1 MPGAWVDI
9 ARSLSGF
16 LPSVEAP
23 RKTPPV
29 KEKAFWV
36 FGTLLV
42 FLVASQ
48 IPLYGIR
55 KFGSGADPISFYRVM
70 LASNRNSL
78 MELGISP
85 LVTSGMIIQMLVG
98 AKMIQV
104 DNKKPEEQ
112 EMMKVA
118 EKFIGLIITLGQAVA
133 YTLFGMYGPVSELGV
148 GNAFIII
155 TQLFFSGV
163 LVLMLDDL
171 LSKGY
176 GFGSAISLFI
186 SCNICENIFW
196 QTFSY
201 RLMDTPSG
209 PQYEGA
215 VVALFYLLVTR
226 SDKIPALKEA
236 FYRTEGANITNL
248 LATIIVFCVIIYF
261 QGFRIDLPVKSEH
274 VRKGMRG
281 GSYPIKLFY
290 TSNIPIILQSA
301 LVSNVFMASK
311 MMYSRMGPNVL
322 TNLLGRWS
330 QTPTGFPIPVGGLVY
345 YMSAPRS
352 FDEVLRDPIHAL
364 TYIAFVLSSC
374 AFLSYSW
381 LSVSGSSP
389 KDVAENLKAQKLVVV
404 GMRASTQINL
414 LRRYI
419 PTAAAFG
426 GLCIGGLTI
435 FADFMGAI
443 GSGTGILLAVGNIL
457 QSIETIMRE
466 QADEGGSITAGFM
479 SLLN

>member
-1 MPGAWVDI
+1 
-9 ARSLSGF
+9 
-16 LPSVEAP
+16 
-23 RKTPPV
+23 
-29 KEKAFWV
+29 
-36 FGTLLV
+36 
-42 FLVASQ
+42 
-48 IPLYGIR
+48 
-55 KFGSGADPISFYRVM
+55 
-70 LASNRNSL
+70 
-78 MELGISP
+78 
-85 LVTSGMIIQMLVG
+85 
-98 AKMIQV
+98 
-104 DNKKPEEQ
+104 
-112 EMMKVA
+112 
-118 EKFIGLIITLGQAVA
+118 
-133 YTLFGMYGPVSELGV
+133 
-148 GNAFIII
+148 
-155 TQLFFSGV
+155 
-163 LVLMLDDL
+163 
-171 LSKGY
+171 
-176 GFGSAISLFI
+176 
-186 SCNICENIFW
+186 
-196 QTFSY
+196 
-201 RLMDTPSG
+201 
-209 PQYEGA
+209 
-215 VVALFYLLVTR
+215 
-226 SDKIPALKEA
+226 
-236 FYRTEGANITNL
+236 
-248 LATIIVFCVIIYF
+248 
-261 QGFRIDLPVKSEH
+261 
-274 VRKGMRG
+274 
-281 GSYPIKLFY
+281 
-290 TSNIPIILQSA
+290 
-301 LVSNVFMASK
+301 MASK
-311 MMYSRMGPNVL
+311 MMYSRMGSNVI